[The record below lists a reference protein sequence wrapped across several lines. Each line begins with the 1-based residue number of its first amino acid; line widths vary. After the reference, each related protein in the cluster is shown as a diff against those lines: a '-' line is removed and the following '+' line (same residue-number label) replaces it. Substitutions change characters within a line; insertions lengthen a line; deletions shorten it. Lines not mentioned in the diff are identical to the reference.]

1 MTILSGRVAL
11 VTGGSRGI
19 GAAIAGALANAGAT
33 VGINYL
39 ARDEEASGVVH
50 AIRSKGGQAMM
61 FRGDVRNRE
70 AMTEIV
76 AQIERELGAVS
87 ILVHNAG
94 AAIQPAKF
102 KETTWDHFGEH
113 FGVAVGGAFNTVQSC
128 LPGMKARKKG
138 AIVFVASAAAHSSPP
153 PKWSAYITAKAAL
166 LGLMRSLAVELGPLG
181 VRVNAVSPGL
191 TGTEL
196 TAFIPERMKQIV
208 SQQIPL
214 QRLGTPDEIAA
225 AVLFLASDAASF
237 LNGVTIPVAGG
248 SIMP

>member
-39 ARDEEASGVVH
+39 AHDKEATAVVDS
-50 AIRSKGGQAMM
+50 IRSRGGQAMM

-76 AQIERELGAVS
+76 AQIEKEAGAIS
-87 ILVHNAG
+87 ILIHNAG
-94 AAIQPAKF
+94 AAIRPTRF
-102 KETTWDHFGEH
+102 EETTWDHFGEH
-113 FGVAVGGAFNTVQSC
+113 FGIAVGGAFNTVQSC
-128 LPGMKARKKG
+128 LPGMKARRQG

-153 PKWSAYITAKAAL
+153 PKWSGYITAKAAL

-181 VRVNAVSPGL
+181 IRVNAVSPGL
-191 TGTEL
+191 TSTEL
-196 TAFIPERMKQIV
+196 TAFVPERMKQV
-208 SQQIPL
+208 VAQQVPL
-214 QRLGTPDEIAA
+214 QRLATPDEIAA
-225 AVLFLASDAASF
+225 AVVFLASDAAAYLS
-237 LNGVTIPVAGG
+237 GVTVPIAGG
-248 SIMP
+248 SLLL